1 MNVSSSSLTTV
12 KHVVNIQAWR
22 KLFPQGLGGGGV
34 LRISSDGNDRMG
46 AKIKTTK
53 ILRASNKTEKNPW
66 TKI

>member
-12 KHVVNIQAWR
+12 KHVVNIQARR
-22 KLFPQGLGGGGV
+22 KLFPQGMVVGGI